1 MNQINQDQINI
12 GNESAIDLLVSQN
25 KAKTE
30 LANNLQGL
38 GVNAN
43 ANTDTLEQLAYKVST
58 VSADNVR
65 QKSKA
70 IALNAQDHCSANDNA
85 SVGYFV
91 IKNDFIFWRYIGG
104 ARYIL
109 YKKLS
114 TVKTN
119 ISNYNSSVNFLTSGT
134 STRIDVGTTYDA
146 EDTRNY
152 QTFKFND
159 DGTKLYAMTNN
170 TIKRFTVSGYDST
183 TITLSDGITYTPKFN
198 NSTITIKC
206 FDINQDETKML
217 IVDSDGNV
225 GIFDLTSASTTQ
237 DLAILTTESD
247 AKCFFLNNTD
257 GDIAI
262 TKYENDSVK
271 IDLYSVSGDVLTQ
284 IGSTVTISTSIYSN
298 FGVGL
303 TKYKVANNQY
313 KIFIHLGG
321 LDTDIPGFVMID
333 GATKTIIQIMSK
345 YNVDNL
351 ADEGSYNPNSDG
363 CYPIN
368 IFTIGT
374 NYYVL
379 SGLNLVVFD
388 SNWNRIGNT
397 INRIVNE
404 NDKYFFRYTYIY
416 DGDFYDIGQD
426 NNKLYGMKHKA
437 WFDKLIVYERTITR
451 TLNGQTIQDSI
462 PYYAQLTETD
472 LSNGFYNI

>member
-38 GVNAN
+38 GVSAN
-43 ANTDTLEQLAYKVST
+43 ASTDTLEQLAYKVST
-58 VSADNVR
+58 VSVDSNR
-65 QKSKA
+65 QKVKT
-70 IALNAQDHCSANDNA
+70 IAVNTENHVDFGDTVGG
-85 SVGYFV
+85 VGYFA
-91 IKNDFIFWRYIGG
+91 IKNNFLFWRYTGG
-104 ARYIL
+104 TRYIL

-114 TVKTN
+114 TIQTN
-119 ISNYNSSVNFLTSGT
+119 INHYDGNSVNFLSSGT
-134 STRIDVGTTYDA
+134 TTRIDIGTAYDA
-146 EDTRNY
+146 YDTREY

-217 IVDSDGNV
+217 VVDSDGNV

-237 DLAILTTESD
+237 DLAILTTESE
-247 AKCFFLNNTD
+247 AKSFFLNNTD

-284 IGSTVTISTSIYSN
+284 IGSTFTISTTISSN

-313 KIFIHLGG
+313 KIFLHLGG
-321 LDTDIPGFVMID
+321 INSDIPGFVMID
-333 GATKTIIQIMSK
+333 GATKTITQIMSK
-345 YNVDNL
+345 YNINDSTS
-351 ADEGSYNPNSDG
+351 DTNPNSDG
-363 CYPIN
+363 CFPIN
-368 IFTIGT
+368 VFAIGT
-374 NYYVL
+374 YYYVL
-379 SGLNLVVFD
+379 AGMNLVVFD
-388 SNWNRIGNT
+388 SNWNRVGVT
-397 INRIVNE
+397 INRINT
-404 NDKYFFRYTYIY
+404 NTKYMLRYTYIY

-426 NNKLYGMKHKA
+426 SNRLYGMKHKA

-462 PYYAQLTETD
+462 PYYAQLTTED
-472 LSNGFYNI
+472 LDNGIYNI